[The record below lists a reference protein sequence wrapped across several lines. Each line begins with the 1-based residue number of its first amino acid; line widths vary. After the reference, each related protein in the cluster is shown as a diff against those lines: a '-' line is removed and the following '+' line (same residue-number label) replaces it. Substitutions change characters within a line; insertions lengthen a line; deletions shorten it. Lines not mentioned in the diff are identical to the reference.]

1 MSALNTKSLSIKSF
15 LEMHKEQLLKLDQI
29 RILARNKSLAT
40 GFIVFL
46 CVSILIIALTLKL
59 FKTES
64 GQGIM
69 IVRGILISGVA
80 FFSFFVALARYN
92 WEMRSYKEMYQIII
106 EFFFHH
112 SFSNLKYDKDNCV
125 SEIYFKDSFLYP
137 SNYTSY
143 HGSDHIIGTENEI
156 SIELSFINVSR
167 YSAHT
172 ENHSNDTS
180 VFNGLFGICKGKYNL
195 PGRVTFFV
203 LDFKKRLNIFMI
215 VAGISIYTV
224 YHELTKQNGQI
235 GNYLKSL
242 FSSPFESN
250 KIVTILTLLIPILVL
265 LSTFFKT
272 FPLTEKSMLNTNKV
286 TSIPPELLQRT
297 DVRNI
302 IEEIKNNLSKGSF
315 REVGISLIKDKLFFA
330 IPTNKRFLKIPY
342 FSSPFNLNTYLRWYD
357 DIESI
362 KQLLRTISTQLEGT
376 PTKKNSI

>member
-1 MSALNTKSLSIKSF
+1 
-15 LEMHKEQLLKLDQI
+15 
-29 RILARNKSLAT
+29 
-40 GFIVFL
+40 
-46 CVSILIIALTLKL
+46 
-59 FKTES
+59 
-64 GQGIM
+64 
-69 IVRGILISGVA
+69 
-80 FFSFFVALARYN
+80 
-92 WEMRSYKEMYQIII
+92 
-106 EFFFHH
+106 
-112 SFSNLKYDKDNCV
+112 
-125 SEIYFKDSFLYP
+125 
-137 SNYTSY
+137 
-143 HGSDHIIGTENEI
+143 
-156 SIELSFINVSR
+156 
-167 YSAHT
+167 
-172 ENHSNDTS
+172 
-180 VFNGLFGICKGKYNL
+180 
-195 PGRVTFFV
+195 
-203 LDFKKRLNIFMI
+203 MI

-272 FPLTEKSMLNTNKV
+272 FPLSEKSMLNTNKV

-342 FSSPFNLNTYLRWYD
+342 FSSPFNLSTYLRWHD

-362 KQLLRTISTQLEGT
+362 KQLLRTIATQLEGT